1 MAILSQLSLTEVSDL
16 RAEADAFENH
26 ASELKT
32 LTDSMFELIDG
43 TASVWSGPTHDQF
56 VAKFDGLQDEMQ
68 FLFQTVEEYHTDLV
82 EIASNYEAAESDND
96 SITQSLTSDVDLV

>member
-43 TASVWSGPTHDQF
+43 TASVWSGP
-56 VAKFDGLQDEMQ
+56 
-68 FLFQTVEEYHTDLV
+68 HTDLV